1 MSDVECVVVQ
11 MRLLGRCRRL
21 LVFESQ
27 SPLHGERA
35 VYERKVFEVKEIGRG
50 GLVVAVMSMG
60 SLAGAEDLGAADA
73 TVALVE
79 QNAGDLMQPV
89 ADSTVITAEGT
100 MSVEG
105 DVEVLIPFDQ
115 DEPIAVSQETSSG
128 VEVTVEI
135 GLPDLG
141 GLGESDLAGDSQS
154 VFAGDDADIVV
165 QPVEGGGVQALV
177 TLQNAEA
184 PTDIPS
190 QVDVSSGGT
199 LVPQPDG
206 SVQVVAADGTLLGD
220 FASPWAIDATGNP
233 VATWF
238 TISGGGELAQHVEV
252 TEDTVFPVVVDP
264 WWKPWTW
271 NKRVYNCV
279 LWGAAGAGVTAI
291 TGGTAGPIAA
301 SGLIG
306 CGAGGLS
313 R

>member
-1 MSDVECVVVQ
+1 
-11 MRLLGRCRRL
+11 
-21 LVFESQ
+21 
-27 SPLHGERA
+27 
-35 VYERKVFEVKEIGRG
+35 
-50 GLVVAVMSMG
+50 MG
-60 SLAGAEDLGAADA
+60 SLAGADDLGVADA

-79 QNAGDLMQPV
+79 QNAGDLMQPA

-100 MSVEG
+100 VSVEG

-115 DEPIAVSQETSSG
+115 DEPIAVSRETSSG
-128 VEVTVEI
+128 AEVTVEI

-177 TLQNAEA
+177 TLESAEA
-184 PTDIPS
+184 PTDIPF

-220 FASPWAIDATGNP
+220 FASPWVIDANGDP

-238 TISGGGELAQHVEV
+238 TVSDRGELTQHIETTVE
-252 TEDTVFPVVVDP
+252 TAFPVVADP
-264 WWKPWTW
+264 CYSCWFSTGWRITK
-271 NKRVYNCV
+271 CV
-279 LWGAAGAGVTAI
+279 GAISGVIALSATAYKWVKAAGGVTTVATLLVQGKMTLEALGSLAAGV
-291 TGGTAGPIAA
+291 AGIDTVVSWCKP
-301 SGLIG
+301 
-306 CGAGGLS
+306 
-313 R
+313 